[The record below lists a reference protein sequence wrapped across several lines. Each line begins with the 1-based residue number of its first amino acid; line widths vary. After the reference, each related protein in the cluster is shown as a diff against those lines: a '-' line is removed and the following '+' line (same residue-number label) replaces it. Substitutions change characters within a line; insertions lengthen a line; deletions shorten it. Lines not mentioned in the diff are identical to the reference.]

1 MDPDRIPEAFPA
13 PSFRGAQERAL
24 ADVRDAFAAGNDVV
38 LVRAPTGSGKSLLAR
53 AVMGAA
59 RAVANAAPSEP
70 TDAYYTTPQVSQL
83 DDVAADDL
91 LADLRVI
98 RGKSN
103 YDCILPGE
111 HDTPV
116 DRAPCARE
124 RGFDCRIE
132 HRCPYFSDRAIASG
146 NRFAAMTLAYF
157 MRTAGSDTF
166 GKRDVVVIDE
176 AHGLAEWAET
186 YATIELSPDRVPVWD
201 DVGVPDVDAGE
212 SGSRVDDDAG
222 GDGDAGDD
230 GDALD
235 RTARFAETL
244 LRVAKRAKDDLVGRP
259 ELDRE
264 AVAKRDRLAELISE
278 LGWFL
283 EDYRDPDSP
292 TTWVVD
298 QPGGEGSELAIKPL
312 DPARYLRHTVWD
324 RGERF
329 ALLSAT
335 ILSKDAFCRGVG
347 LDPANVALVDVDHT
361 FPLPN
366 RPLYDVT
373 RGSMTYEHRDDTIPE
388 IARLIV
394 RLMAEHP
401 DEKGL
406 IHAHSY
412 DIAGRL
418 VETLGE
424 FGVAARLRRHTRE
437 NRDAELAA
445 WQASP
450 DPEVFVSVKMEE
462 ALDLHGDLCRW
473 QVVCKAPYRNTNDSR
488 VARRL
493 ADGQWGW
500 YHRTALRTVIQACGR
515 VVRAPDDHGA
525 TYLAD
530 DSLLDLFDRAAA
542 DTPPWFRDQ
551 IEAMT
556 TPTLPAFDP
565 SAALAGIDTDPSGP
579 TSARRSTSR
588 SDDAAIGS
596 AGTTGAAAGA
606 DDAATGGDAT
616 GADSAAETDAVDGGG
631 TTRTRSETDAER
643 REDHPLSDVWGDG

>member
-1 MDPDRIPEAFPA
+1 MDPTRIPGEFPA

-24 ADVRDAFAAGNDVV
+24 ADIRDAFAAGNEVV

-53 AVMGAA
+53 AIMGAA
-59 RAVANAAPSEP
+59 ETAGEAAPSEA
-70 TDAYYTTPQVSQL
+70 TGAYYTTPQVSQI
-83 DDVAADDL
+83 DDVEADDL
-91 LADLRVI
+91 LDDLAVI

-103 YDCILPGE
+103 YDCVLPGE

-116 DRAPCARE
+116 NRAPCARQQ
-124 RGFDCRIE
+124 GFDCSIR

-157 MRTAGSDTF
+157 MRTAGSEVF
-166 GKRDVVVIDE
+166 RKRDAVVIDE
-176 AHGLAEWAET
+176 AHGLAEWAEM
-186 YATIELSPDRVPVWD
+186 YATIEISPERVPVWD
-201 DVGVPDVDAGE
+201 DVGVPDVAADAGPE
-212 SGSRVDDDAG
+212 E
-222 GDGDAGDD
+222 
-230 GDALD
+230 DALD
-235 RTARFAETL
+235 RTARFVEA
-244 LRVAKRAKDDLVGRP
+244 LRDVAIRAKDELVGR

-264 AVAKRDRLAELISE
+264 EVARRDRLQELISE

-283 EDYRDPDSP
+283 EDYRDPQSP
-292 TTWVVD
+292 TSWVVD
-298 QPGGEGSELAIKPL
+298 QPGGEGAAIEIKPL

-324 RGERF
+324 RGNRF

-335 ILSKDAFCRGVG
+335 ILSKEAFCRGVG
-347 LDPANVALVDVDHT
+347 LDPADVALVDVEHT
-361 FPLPN
+361 FPLAN

-373 RGSMTYEHRDDTIPE
+373 QGSMTYEHRDETVPK

-412 DIAGRL
+412 DIAERL
-418 VETLGE
+418 TERLGE
-424 FGVAARLRRHTRE
+424 FGVAARVRRHDKR
-437 NRDAELAA
+437 NRDDELEA
-445 WQASP
+445 WKASP

-462 ALDLHGDLCRW
+462 ALDLKGDLCRW

-493 ADGQWGW
+493 EDGQWAW

-530 DSLLDLFDRAAA
+530 DSLLDLFERAAA
-542 DTPPWFRDQ
+542 DTPSWFRDQ
-551 IEAMT
+551 TDAMT
-556 TPTLPAFDP
+556 TPSLPAFDP
-565 SAALAGIDTDPSGP
+565 SAALAGIDASPSVTAGSGRRRDRRSGEADCGGATDPSHGE
-579 TSARRSTSR
+579 AGGG
-588 SDDAAIGS
+588 DD
-596 AGTTGAAAGA
+596 
-606 DDAATGGDAT
+606 GDAT
-616 GADSAAETDAVDGGG
+616 ADGPRGGDDSV
-631 TTRTRSETDAER
+631 RTRSERDAER
-643 REDHPLSDVWGDG
+643 RQNHPLSDVWGDG

>member
-1 MDPDRIPEAFPA
+1 MDPTRIPGEFPA

-24 ADVRDAFAAGNDVV
+24 ADIRDAFAAGNEVV

-53 AVMGAA
+53 AIMGAA
-59 RAVANAAPSEP
+59 ETAGEAAPSEA
-70 TDAYYTTPQVSQL
+70 TGAYYTTPQVSQI
-83 DDVAADDL
+83 DDVEADDL
-91 LADLRVI
+91 LDDLAVI

-103 YDCILPGE
+103 YDCVLPGE

-116 DRAPCARE
+116 NRAPCARQQ
-124 RGFDCRIE
+124 GFDCSIR

-157 MRTAGSDTF
+157 MRTAGSEVF
-166 GKRDVVVIDE
+166 RKRDAVVIDE
-176 AHGLAEWAET
+176 AHGLAEWAEM
-186 YATIELSPDRVPVWD
+186 YATIEISPERVPVWD
-201 DVGVPDVDAGE
+201 DVGVPDVAADAGPE
-212 SGSRVDDDAG
+212 E
-222 GDGDAGDD
+222 
-230 GDALD
+230 DALD
-235 RTARFAETL
+235 RTARFVEA
-244 LRVAKRAKDDLVGRP
+244 LRDVAIRAKDELVGR

-264 AVAKRDRLAELISE
+264 EVARRDRLQELISE

-283 EDYRDPDSP
+283 EDYRDPQSP
-292 TTWVVD
+292 TSWVVD
-298 QPGGEGSELAIKPL
+298 QPGGEGAAIEIKPL

-324 RGERF
+324 RGNRF

-335 ILSKDAFCRGVG
+335 ILSKEAFCRGVG
-347 LDPANVALVDVDHT
+347 LDPADVALVDVEHT
-361 FPLPN
+361 FPLAN

-373 RGSMTYEHRDDTIPE
+373 QGSMTYEHRDETVPK

-412 DIAGRL
+412 DIAERL
-418 VETLGE
+418 TERLGE
-424 FGVAARLRRHTRE
+424 FGVAARVRRHDKR
-437 NRDAELAA
+437 NRDDELEA
-445 WQASP
+445 WKASP

-462 ALDLHGDLCRW
+462 ALDLKGDLCRW

-493 ADGQWGW
+493 EDGQWAW

-530 DSLLDLFDRAAA
+530 DSLLDLFERAAA
-542 DTPPWFRDQ
+542 DTPSWFRDQ
-551 IEAMT
+551 TDAMT
-556 TPTLPAFDP
+556 TPSLPAFDP
-565 SAALAGIDTDPSGP
+565 SAALAGIDASPSATAGSGRRRDRRSGEADRGGATDPSHGE
-579 TSARRSTSR
+579 AGGG
-588 SDDAAIGS
+588 DD
-596 AGTTGAAAGA
+596 
-606 DDAATGGDAT
+606 GDAT
-616 GADSAAETDAVDGGG
+616 ADGPRGGDDSV
-631 TTRTRSETDAER
+631 RTRSERDAER
-643 REDHPLSDVWGDG
+643 RQNHPLSDVWGDG

>member
-1 MDPDRIPEAFPA
+1 MDPTRIPGEFPA

-24 ADVRDAFAAGNDVV
+24 ADIRDAFAAGNEVV

-53 AVMGAA
+53 AIMGAA
-59 RAVANAAPSEP
+59 ETAGEAAPSEA
-70 TDAYYTTPQVSQL
+70 TGAYYTTPQVSQI
-83 DDVAADDL
+83 DDVEADDL
-91 LADLRVI
+91 LDDLAVI

-103 YDCILPGE
+103 YDCVLPGE

-116 DRAPCARE
+116 NRAPCARQQ
-124 RGFDCRIE
+124 GFDCSIR

-157 MRTAGSDTF
+157 MRTAGSEVF
-166 GKRDVVVIDE
+166 RKRDAVVIDE
-176 AHGLAEWAET
+176 AHGLAEWAEM
-186 YATIELSPDRVPVWD
+186 YATIEISPERVPVWD
-201 DVGVPDVDAGE
+201 DVGVPDVAADAGPE
-212 SGSRVDDDAG
+212 E
-222 GDGDAGDD
+222 
-230 GDALD
+230 DALD
-235 RTARFAETL
+235 RTARFVEA
-244 LRVAKRAKDDLVGRP
+244 LRDVAIRAKDELVGR

-264 AVAKRDRLAELISE
+264 EVARRDRLQELISE

-283 EDYRDPDSP
+283 EDYRDPQSP
-292 TTWVVD
+292 TSWVVD
-298 QPGGEGSELAIKPL
+298 QPGGEGAAIEVKPL

-324 RGERF
+324 RGNRF

-335 ILSKDAFCRGVG
+335 ILSKEAFCRGVG
-347 LDPANVALVDVDHT
+347 LDPADVALVDVEHT
-361 FPLPN
+361 FPLAN

-373 RGSMTYEHRDDTIPE
+373 QGSMTYEHRDETVPK

-412 DIAGRL
+412 DIAERL
-418 VETLGE
+418 TERLGE
-424 FGVAARLRRHTRE
+424 FGVAARVRRHDKR
-437 NRDAELAA
+437 NRDDELEA
-445 WQASP
+445 WKASP

-462 ALDLHGDLCRW
+462 ALDLKGDLCRW

-493 ADGQWGW
+493 EDGQWAW

-530 DSLLDLFDRAAA
+530 DSLLDLFERAAA
-542 DTPPWFRDQ
+542 DTPSWFRDQ
-551 IEAMT
+551 TDAMT
-556 TPTLPAFDP
+556 TPSLPAFDP
-565 SAALAGIDTDPSGP
+565 SAALAGIDASPSVTAGSGRRRDRRSGEADCGGATDPSHGE
-579 TSARRSTSR
+579 AGGG
-588 SDDAAIGS
+588 DD
-596 AGTTGAAAGA
+596 
-606 DDAATGGDAT
+606 GDAT
-616 GADSAAETDAVDGGG
+616 ADGPRGGDDSV
-631 TTRTRSETDAER
+631 RTRSERDAER
-643 REDHPLSDVWGDG
+643 RQNHPLSDVWGDG